1 CSFPHPSKH
10 EEALAQFI
18 IDWAKSQS
26 LEVKRDETG
35 NVFIKKPAF
44 PGMEHKKPVVL
55 QAHIDMVPQK
65 NDGTEHDFV
74 THAIKPYID
83 GECVTATATTLGAD
97 NGIGMASCLALLA
110 ADDI

>member
-1 CSFPHPSKH
+1 MKTLFTPHSEISQLEPQAIWQFFDQICSFPHPSKH

-55 QAHIDMVPQK
+55 QAHIDMVLL
-65 NDGTEHDFV
+65 FV
-74 THAIKPYID
+74 IELTIFLCNLHHKGFFWNKP
-83 GECVTATATTLGAD
+83 
-97 NGIGMASCLALLA
+97 
-110 ADDI
+110 